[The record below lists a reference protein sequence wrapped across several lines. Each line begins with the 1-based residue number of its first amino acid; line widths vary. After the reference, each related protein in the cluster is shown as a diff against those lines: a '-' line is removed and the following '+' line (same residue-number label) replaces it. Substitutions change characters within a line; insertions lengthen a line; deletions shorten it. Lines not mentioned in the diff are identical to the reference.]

1 MIIGVLKEV
10 MDREFRVALT
20 PAGAGR
26 LVAGGHQ
33 VYIEKNAGI
42 GSGFSNR
49 EYQEAGARL
58 LLTPEKVF
66 QKAELLLKVKEP
78 LPSEYPLLRKG
89 QVLFTFLH
97 LAANPTLA
105 KLLDAR
111 GVHAIPYEAVQA
123 KDGTFPILK
132 PMSEIAGRLSV
143 LIGAS
148 YLSKLQGDA
157 GILIS
162 GTPTVEGAKVVILGA
177 GVVGS
182 NALYIAHGLGARV
195 HILDR
200 DQKPLSRLKREFGA
214 SLQTGILSPERLA
227 EATSQADLVIGAVYR
242 HGEKTPRLVSRK
254 MVARMKK
261 GAVIVDVSIDQGGC
275 FETSRLTHHSDPVYK
290 VNGVLHYCVPNIPGI
305 VPRTAA
311 RALTHATLPFIQE
324 IADKG
329 LTHANQINLPTKKHK
344 KI

>member
-1 MIIGVLKEV
+1 MIIGLLKEI
-10 MDREFRVALT
+10 MDLEFRVALT

-26 LVAGGHQ
+26 LVARGHQ
-33 VYIEKNAGI
+33 VYVEKNAGI
-42 GSGFSNR
+42 GSGFSDR
-49 EYQEAGARL
+49 EYREAGAAIVSAPK
-58 LLTPEKVF
+58 TIF
-66 QKAELLLKVKEP
+66 QKAALLLKVKEP

-97 LAANPTLA
+97 LAANPALA
-105 KLLDAR
+105 KLLDSR
-111 GVHAIPYEAVQA
+111 GVLAIPYEAVRA

-162 GTPTVEGAKVVILGA
+162 GTPTVEGAQVVILGA

-182 NALYIAHGLGARV
+182 NALAIAHGLGASV
-195 HILDR
+195 HILDQNR
-200 DQKPLSRLKREFGA
+200 KPLSRLKRKFGA
-214 SLQTGILSPERLA
+214 SLQTSLLSPESLA
-227 EATSQADLVIGAVYR
+227 EAISQADLVIGAVYR
-242 HGEKTPRLVSRK
+242 HGEKTPCLVSRK
-254 MVARMKK
+254 GVAQMKK

-275 FETSRLTHHSDPVYK
+275 FETSRLTHHSDPVYR
-290 VNGVLHYCVPNIPGI
+290 VHGVLHYCVPNIPGI
-305 VPRTAA
+305 VPRTSAH
-311 RALTHATLPFIQE
+311 ALTHATLPFIE
-324 IADKG
+324 AIADKG
-329 LTHANQINLPTKKHK
+329 LTHADQINLPTKSHK